1 MDIFSQL
8 NKSVVSYD
16 PLSGRDIEEIRQQVH
31 GFLDGTLKDIEVYI
45 NKYNHKS
52 LNNYYSKYNVNNY
65 TWGCLYM

>member
-45 NKYNHKS
+45 NKYNHKG
-52 LNNYYSKYNVNNY
+52 LNNYCSK
-65 TWGCLYM
+65 